1 MVYILSVI
9 YSHSDPDTRSL
20 QCIDTS
26 QGAPAIQICDT
37 TTGLESL
44 CINGG
49 CQRPVRVVPISEE
62 TMRPY
67 LGKFLAV
74 SKSVDRARTSAIW
87 RLWNPERGTTLTGTA
102 SDLSGAQSLDAHAY
116 QQG

>member
-1 MVYILSVI
+1 
-9 YSHSDPDTRSL
+9 
-20 QCIDTS
+20 
-26 QGAPAIQICDT
+26 
-37 TTGLESL
+37 
-44 CINGG
+44 
-49 CQRPVRVVPISEE
+49 
-62 TMRPY
+62 MRPY